1 MLVASGF
8 KLHMDDFG
16 TGFSSLTSLNVLP
29 FDVIKLDKS
38 LIDYIGN
45 ESGDQIIQHVI
56 ALAHELNMKV
66 VAEGVEKKE
75 QAAFLQNMNCDQ
87 IQGYY
92 YSSPKSYEVFDKMI

>member
-1 MLVASGF
+1 MKMDALTCEASASRRR
-8 KLHMDDFG
+8 KD
-16 TGFSSLTSLNVLP
+16 
-29 FDVIKLDKS
+29 
-38 LIDYIGN
+38 

-56 ALAHELNMKV
+56 ALAHGLNMKV